1 MSGFAMMFF
10 QDPSLLQFQL
20 RLEKRFNRNNLKTLF
35 DITDIPKDS
44 QLRQVLDNADNSN
57 VYELFAD
64 LFRSLQRG
72 KHFDLFRFIDDRYL
86 MCLDGSGYFPSDTIH
101 CPGCLTKTSANG
113 HVRYERQI
121 LQPVIVCPGIRD
133 PPRPLT
139 RLCKELALIKTF
151 RPKSLCRSWRNN
163 IRKRLSSS
171 AGKEGFLING

>member
-1 MSGFAMMFF
+1 VDYTLHDCFMSGFAMMFF

-44 QLRQVLDNADNSN
+44 QLRQVL
-57 VYELFAD
+57 
-64 LFRSLQRG
+64 
-72 KHFDLFRFIDDRYL
+72 
-86 MCLDGSGYFPSDTIH
+86 
-101 CPGCLTKTSANG
+101 
-113 HVRYERQI
+113 
-121 LQPVIVCPGIRD
+121 
-133 PPRPLT
+133 
-139 RLCKELALIKTF
+139 ALIKTF